1 MYTVPACTDRICTG
15 DSTRWTAE
23 YGPAWRSII
32 AVWVAVSIPKMI
44 TLEQPTGSMRK
55 LSISALPAATGT
67 GTGSYIKGAPR
78 QGLTR
83 KGSWVAP
90 RAVADLGPRRRSTS
104 LLPEPQ
110 ALVISD
116 ARSDELTPACTPPP
130 APPAA
135 AEQLSNSFHGSAAAA
150 IVPLYRMSSEGAN
163 SKEGVNSDKDRRKQ
177 SLDTGMRKL
186 AAAWVRLSAEENK
199 GKTAAVKELSRR
211 SNKTDV
217 AVAPEKPLA
226 PATKTATS
234 TTTSTATTAD
244 STAAAT
250 LGYSERAGKHSK
262 EPKQKKRTA
271 TVAATSPLTGVV
283 VGGESSA
290 PAEQLPR
297 RLSRHGSLRQM
308 LSSSVRSFR

>member
-15 DSTRWTAE
+15 DSARWTAE

-83 KGSWVAP
+83 KGSWAAP

-110 ALVISD
+110 ALVVSD
-116 ARSDELTPACTPPP
+116 ARPDELTPACTPPP
-130 APPAA
+130 PPAA
-135 AEQLSNSFHGSAAAA
+135 VEQLSNSFHGSAAAA
-150 IVPLYRMSSEGAN
+150 VVPLCRMSSEG
-163 SKEGVNSDKDRRKQ
+163 NSDKHSRKQ
-177 SLDTGMRKL
+177 SLDIGMRKL
-186 AAAWVRLSAEENK
+186 AAAWVRLSAEESK
-199 GKTAAVKELSRR
+199 KAAPIKELSRR
-211 SNKTDV
+211 SSRTDV

-226 PATKTATS
+226 PATAKVTTAAS
-234 TTTSTATTAD
+234 TSTATTAD

-250 LGYSERAGKHSK
+250 LGDSERAGKRSK

-297 RLSRHGSLRQM
+297 RLSRHGSLRQI
-308 LSSSVRSFR
+308 LSNSVRSFR

>member
-1 MYTVPACTDRICTG
+1 MCTG

-55 LSISALPAATGT
+55 LSISALPGAA
-67 GTGSYIKGAPR
+67 GTGSGSYIQGAPR

-110 ALVISD
+110 ALVLSD
-116 ARSDELTPACTPPP
+116 ARPDELTPACTPPP

-135 AEQLSNSFHGSAAAA
+135 AEQLSNSFHGSAAAPA
-150 IVPLYRMSSEGAN
+150 APLCRMSSEGA
-163 SKEGVNSDKDRRKQ
+163 NSDKDRRKQ
-177 SLDTGMRKL
+177 SLDIGMRKL
-186 AAAWVRLSAEENK
+186 AAAWVRLSAEESK

-211 SNKTDV
+211 SSRTDIAV
-217 AVAPEKPLA
+217 VPEKAVAA
-226 PATKTATS
+226 PATAKVTAATATS
-234 TTTSTATTAD
+234 STAD
-244 STAAAT
+244 STAGAT
-250 LGYSERAGKHSK
+250 LGDSARTGKRSK

-283 VGGESSA
+283 VGGGEESSA
-290 PAEQLPR
+290 PAQLPR